1 VCQRLESLGSSKEN
15 SEGRLLGFL
24 SAKKFCAPE
33 SATEVF
39 PPRPGAVATLFEGL
53 RKVSPGP
60 DGQYGFQSV
69 AERFSF
75 AYRYDEGHGVSAIVP
90 VGGEVP
96 FVGGWAIM
104 RVNLIAETLNHPHRF
119 STTSYEAMYA
129 PSASR
134 PFDWYVAVG
143 GERLHDAQTGVAS
156 WEPVEEIGMRYRFS
170 AERIRFLRFLGG
182 RVGLRANSMQRP
194 HNVRFVYEFGA
205 GSW

>member
-1 VCQRLESLGSSKEN
+1 
-15 SEGRLLGFL
+15 
-24 SAKKFCAPE
+24 
-33 SATEVF
+33 
-39 PPRPGAVATLFEGL
+39 
-53 RKVSPGP
+53 
-60 DGQYGFQSV
+60 
-69 AERFSF
+69 
-75 AYRYDEGHGVSAIVP
+75 
-90 VGGEVP
+90 VP
-96 FVGGWAIM
+96 FLGGWAIM

-143 GERLHDAQTGVAS
+143 GERLHDAQTGVGS
-156 WEPVEEIGMRYRFS
+156 WEPVEEIGIRYRFS